1 MNTQDCIAT
10 KLDIREF
17 SKENVPSNIISTI
30 LNSARYSGSGL
41 NTQHWRF
48 IVIKEK
54 NNLKKLS
61 EDSTSGQWIIGAN
74 FAIIILTD
82 PKYGF
87 HLLDAGRVI
96 QNMQLSAWDN
106 GVGSGIYTGI
116 KEEKMRNDFKIPQN
130 LSISAVVGFG
140 FPKKSLT
147 GKKNRKSLSE
157 LMYSEVYGNSDNA
170 VLSVPYTLLTP
181 GNSGHP
187 LGQGRFLSI

>member
-1 MNTQDCIAT
+1 MIRNMYRLMNTVDCIAT

-17 SKENVPSNIISTI
+17 SKENVPSNLISII
-30 LNSARYSGSGL
+30 LDSARYSGSGL

-61 EDSTSGQWIIGAN
+61 EDSTSGQWIVEAN
-74 FAIIILTD
+74 FAIILLTD

-106 GVGSGIYTGI
+106 EIGSGIYTGI
-116 KEEKMRNDFKIPQN
+116 RDEKMRNDFKIPLN

-140 FPKKSLT
+140 FPKKPIT
-147 GKKNRKSLSE
+147 GKRKNRKPLNE
-157 LMYSEVYGNSDNA
+157 LTYNEVFGNSEN
-170 VLSVPYTLLTP
+170 VT
-181 GNSGHP
+181 
-187 LGQGRFLSI
+187 

>member
-1 MNTQDCIAT
+1 MDTIDCIAT

-17 SKENVPSNIISTI
+17 SNDSVPPNVISTI

-54 NNLKKLS
+54 NNIKKLS
-61 EDSTSGQWIIGAN
+61 EDSTSGQWIVGAN
-74 FAIIILTD
+74 FAIILLTD
-82 PKYGF
+82 PNYGF

-116 KEEKMRNDFKIPQN
+116 KDDKMRNDFKIPLN

-140 FPKKSLT
+140 YPRKSIT
-147 GKKNRKSLSE
+147 GKRKNRKPLNE
-157 LMYSEVYGNSDNA
+157 LVFNEIYGNSE
-170 VLSVPYTLLTP
+170 SVT
-181 GNSGHP
+181 
-187 LGQGRFLSI
+187 Q

>member
-1 MNTQDCIAT
+1 MDTIDCIAT

-17 SKENVPSNIISTI
+17 SNDSVPPNVISTI

-54 NNLKKLS
+54 NNIKKLS
-61 EDSTSGQWIIGAN
+61 EDSTSGQWIVGAN
-74 FAIIILTD
+74 FAIILLTD
-82 PKYGF
+82 PNYGF

-116 KEEKMRNDFKIPQN
+116 KDDKMRNDFKIPLN

-140 FPKKSLT
+140 YPRKSIT
-147 GKKNRKSLSE
+147 GKRKNRKPLNE
-157 LMYSEVYGNSDNA
+157 LAFNEIYGNSE
-170 VLSVPYTLLTP
+170 SVT
-181 GNSGHP
+181 
-187 LGQGRFLSI
+187 Q

>member
-116 KEEKMRNDFKIPQN
+116 KGEKMRNDFKIPQN

-147 GKKNRKSLSE
+147 GKKNRKLLSE

-170 VLSVPYTLLTP
+170 A
-181 GNSGHP
+181 
-187 LGQGRFLSI
+187 

>member
-1 MNTQDCIAT
+1 MNTVDCIAT

-17 SKENVPSNIISTI
+17 SNDSVPPNVISTI
-30 LNSARYSGSGL
+30 LKSARYSGSGL

-54 NNLKKLS
+54 NNIKKLS
-61 EDSTSGQWIIGAN
+61 EDSTSGQWIVGAN
-74 FAIIILTD
+74 FAIILLTD
-82 PKYGF
+82 PNYGF

-116 KEEKMRNDFKIPQN
+116 KDDKMRNDFKIPLN

-140 FPKKSLT
+140 YPRKSIT
-147 GKKNRKSLSE
+147 GKRKNRKPINE
-157 LMYSEVYGNSDNA
+157 LAFNEIYGNTE
-170 VLSVPYTLLTP
+170 SVT
-181 GNSGHP
+181 
-187 LGQGRFLSI
+187 Q

>member
-1 MNTQDCIAT
+1 MIRSILLYMNTQDCIAT

-17 SKENVPSNIISTI
+17 SKENVPSNMISTI

-61 EDSTSGQWIIGAN
+61 EDSTSGQWIVGAN

-116 KEEKMRNDFKIPQN
+116 KDEKMRNDFRIPPN
-130 LSISAVVGFG
+130 LNISAVVGFG
-140 FPKKSLT
+140 FPKKSIT
-147 GKKNRKSLSE
+147 GKKNRKPLTD
-157 LMYSEVYGNSDNA
+157 LMYNEVYGNSDNA
-170 VLSVPYTLLTP
+170 A
-181 GNSGHP
+181 
-187 LGQGRFLSI
+187 

>member
-1 MNTQDCIAT
+1 MKTLDSIVT

-17 SKENVPSNIISTI
+17 NNENVSSNTISTI
-30 LNSARYSGSGL
+30 LDSARYSGSGL

-48 IVIKEK
+48 IVIKDK
-54 NNLKKLS
+54 DNLKKLS

-96 QNMQLSAWDN
+96 QNMQLSAWDG

-116 KEEKMRNDFKIPQN
+116 KDDRMRSDFKIPSN
-130 LSISAVVGFG
+130 LNISAVLGFG
-140 FPKKSLT
+140 FPKKSIT
-147 GKKNRKSLSE
+147 GRRKNRKPLNE
-157 LMYSEVYGNSDNA
+157 LAFNEFFGNS
-170 VLSVPYTLLTP
+170 
-181 GNSGHP
+181 
-187 LGQGRFLSI
+187 

>member
-1 MNTQDCIAT
+1 MNTVDCIAT

-17 SKENVPSNIISTI
+17 SNDSVPPNVISTI

-54 NNLKKLS
+54 NNIKKLS
-61 EDSTSGQWIIGAN
+61 EDSTSGQWIVGAN
-74 FAIIILTD
+74 FAIILLTD
-82 PKYGF
+82 PNYGF

-116 KEEKMRNDFKIPQN
+116 KDDKMRDDFKIPLN

-140 FPKKSLT
+140 YPRKSIT
-147 GKKNRKSLSE
+147 GKRKNRKPINE
-157 LMYSEVYGNSDNA
+157 LAFNEIYGNSE
-170 VLSVPYTLLTP
+170 SVT
-181 GNSGHP
+181 
-187 LGQGRFLSI
+187 Q

>member
-1 MNTQDCIAT
+1 MNTDDCIAT

-17 SKENVPSNIISTI
+17 SNDSVPPNVISTI

-54 NNLKKLS
+54 NNIKKLS
-61 EDSTSGQWIIGAN
+61 EDSTSGQWIVGAN
-74 FAIIILTD
+74 FAIILLTD
-82 PKYGF
+82 PNYGF

-116 KEEKMRNDFKIPQN
+116 KDDKMRNDFKIPLN

-140 FPKKSLT
+140 YPRKSIT
-147 GKKNRKSLSE
+147 GKRKNRKPINE
-157 LMYSEVYGNSDNA
+157 LAFNEIYGNTE
-170 VLSVPYTLLTP
+170 SVT
-181 GNSGHP
+181 
-187 LGQGRFLSI
+187 Q

>member
-1 MNTQDCIAT
+1 MNAIDCIAT

-17 SKENVPSNIISTI
+17 KDEKVSSRIISTI
-30 LNSARYSGSGL
+30 LDSARYSGSGL

-54 NNLKKLS
+54 NNLRKLS

-87 HLLDAGRVI
+87 HVLDAGRVI
-96 QNMQLSAWDN
+96 QNLQLSAWDN
-106 GVGSGIYTGI
+106 GVGSGLYTGFR
-116 KEEKMRNDFKIPQN
+116 EDKMRSDFKIPSN

-140 FPKKSLT
+140 YPIKLIT
-147 GKKNRKSLSE
+147 GKRKNRKSLSE
-157 LMYSEVYGNSDNA
+157 LVFKEIFGNSDN
-170 VLSVPYTLLTP
+170 L
-181 GNSGHP
+181 
-187 LGQGRFLSI
+187 I